1 MTVRSSDKIIE
12 QPELRGKIRV
22 FRDREHSGEVL
33 ANLLKEHVGGKALVV
48 GIPAGGIPVAAVLA
62 RKLSLSLDALAVS
75 KITFPWNTE
84 AGYGAVAWDGTIL
97 MNDALVEG
105 IGLSEQVVKQGVDL
119 ALRKVEHRNRLLR
132 GSRPLPNLK
141 RRSVILVD
149 DGLATGFTMRTAVE
163 ALRKQHTGP
172 LIVAVPTGHGNAVR
186 QLANLV
192 SAVYCPNIR
201 EGEIFAVAEAY
212 EYWTDVEEQEVIAL
226 LKEFDLSKNNN
237 KENRVPPN
245 NL

>member
-1 MTVRSSDKIIE
+1 MTDRSSDKIIE
-12 QPELRGKIRV
+12 QPELRGEIRV
-22 FRDREHSGEVL
+22 FRDREHAGEAL
-33 ANLLKEHVGGKALVV
+33 ANLLQEYVSGKELVL

-119 ALRKVEHRNRLLR
+119 ALRKVERRNRLLR

-141 RRSVILVD
+141 QRSIILVD

-172 LIVAVPTGHGNAVR
+172 LIVAVPTGHGDAVR

-192 SAVYCPNIR
+192 NAVFCPNIR
-201 EGEIFAVAEAY
+201 EGEFFAVAEAY
-212 EYWTDVEEQEVIAL
+212 EIWTDVEEQEVIGL
-226 LKEFDLSKNNN
+226 LKEIDFSGNN
-237 KENRVPPN
+237 KESRVPPN